1 MTAAREYADRREPA
15 ARQRYAET
23 HIAKPSQAHPPCYY
37 CGVPV
42 AKVVCWPPV
51 CRACDDLPGWEAL

>member
-1 MTAAREYADRREPA
+1 MSAARDYARENRPRVIRRA
-15 ARQRYAET
+15 LLRAEK
-23 HIAKPSQAHPPCYY
+23 ASAAHPPCYY